1 MCRGVRIVLTRLRS
15 VNTAVTPRKANPSP
29 LRRYA
34 WLSLL
39 GSAVVAV
46 AAAFGGVWTTR
57 AGIAVAVIGG
67 LVACGFAWREA
78 RVTRTTMMAQ
88 QSADNRRAGE
98 KLHAERLQHVRLL
111 QVLQSRNGDLR
122 SKLTTARA
130 EAARLTQETA
140 QLRGDKAAL
149 QVQLSDHQ
157 AAAEAEVLALPRRV
171 SGRGDAVDLWDGDAA
186 PTVVELQ
193 ALANPPVF
201 TEEQRQHA

>member
-1 MCRGVRIVLTRLRS
+1 M
-15 VNTAVTPRKANPSP
+15 NTAVTPRKANPSP

-46 AAAFGGVWTTR
+46 AIAFGGVWLAR
-57 AGIAVAVIGG
+57 AAVLVAVVGG
-67 LVACGFAWREA
+67 VVACVFAWREV

-88 QSADNRRAGE
+88 QSADSRRMGE

-111 QVLQSRNGDLR
+111 QVLQSRNGELR
-122 SKLTTARA
+122 SKLNQSRA
-130 EAARLTQETA
+130 EAARLAIQSA
-140 QLRGDKAAL
+140 QLRGDKVAL
-149 QVQLSDHQ
+149 ELQLAEQQ

-171 SGRGDAVDLWDGDAA
+171 SGHGDGTDIWDGDAA

-193 ALANPPVF
+193 ALANPPAYRP
-201 TEEQRQHA
+201 EQRQHA

>member
-1 MCRGVRIVLTRLRS
+1 M
-15 VNTAVTPRKANPSP
+15 NTAVTPRKANPSP

-46 AAAFGGVWTTR
+46 AAGFGGVWMAR
-57 AGIAVAVIGG
+57 AGLVVAIAGG
-67 LVACGFAWREA
+67 AAACVFAWREV
-78 RVTRTTMMAQ
+78 RVTRTTMLAQ
-88 QSADNRRAGE
+88 QSADSRRAGD

-111 QVLQSRNGDLR
+111 RVLQSRNGDLR
-122 SKLTTARA
+122 SKLTTSRA
-130 EAARLTQETA
+130 EAARLSQDVA

-149 QVQLSDHQ
+149 LVQLSEQQ

-171 SGRGDAVDLWDGDAA
+171 SGRGQAVDIWDGDGA

-193 ALANPPVF
+193 ALANPPVA
-201 TEEQRQHA
+201 EGEQRQHA

>member
-1 MCRGVRIVLTRLRS
+1 M
-15 VNTAVTPRKANPSP
+15 NTAVAPRKANPSP

-46 AAAFGGVWTTR
+46 AAAFGGVWLAR
-57 AGIAVAVIGG
+57 SGIAVAVGGG
-67 LVACGFAWREA
+67 LVACLFAWREV
-78 RVTRTTMMAQ
+78 RVTRTTMLAQ
-88 QSADNRRAGE
+88 QSADSRRAGE

-111 QVLQSRNGDLR
+111 QVLQARNGDLR
-122 SKLTTARA
+122 SKLNMSRA
-130 EAARLTQETA
+130 DAARLAQEAA

-149 QVQLSDHQ
+149 QVQLAEHQ

-171 SGRGDAVDLWDGDAA
+171 SGRGDAVDLWDGDGA

-201 TEEQRQHA
+201 VDDHRQHA

>member
-1 MCRGVRIVLTRLRS
+1 

-46 AAAFGGVWTTR
+46 AIAFGGVWLAR
-57 AGIAVAVIGG
+57 AAVLVAVVGG
-67 LVACGFAWREA
+67 VVACVFAWREV

-88 QSADNRRAGE
+88 QSADSRRMGE

-111 QVLQSRNGDLR
+111 QVLQSRNGELR
-122 SKLTTARA
+122 SKLNQSRA
-130 EAARLTQETA
+130 EAARLAIQSA
-140 QLRGDKAAL
+140 QLRGDKVAL
-149 QVQLSDHQ
+149 ELQLAEQQ

-171 SGRGDAVDLWDGDAA
+171 SGHGDGTDIWDGDAA

-193 ALANPPVF
+193 ALANPPAYRP
-201 TEEQRQHA
+201 EQRQHA

>member
-1 MCRGVRIVLTRLRS
+1 

-46 AAAFGGVWTTR
+46 AVAFGGVWMTR
-57 AGIAVAVIGG
+57 AAVLVAVVGG
-67 LVACGFAWREA
+67 VVACVFAWREV

-88 QSADNRRAGE
+88 QSADSRRMGE

-111 QVLQSRNGDLR
+111 QVLQSRNGELR
-122 SKLTTARA
+122 SKLNQSRA
-130 EAARLTQETA
+130 EAARLAIHSA

-149 QVQLSDHQ
+149 ELQLAEQQ
-157 AAAEAEVLALPRRV
+157 AAVEAEVLALPRRV
-171 SGRGDAVDLWDGDAA
+171 SGHGDATDMWDGDAA

-193 ALANPPVF
+193 ALANPPAYRP
-201 TEEQRQHA
+201 EQRQHA

>member
-1 MCRGVRIVLTRLRS
+1 M
-15 VNTAVTPRKANPSP
+15 NTAVTPRKANPSP

-46 AAAFGGVWTTR
+46 AACFGGAWVVR
-57 AGIAVAVIGG
+57 AGVAVAVVGG
-67 LVACGFAWREA
+67 IVACGFAWREV

-88 QSADNRRAGE
+88 QSADSRRAGE

-111 QVLQSRNGDLR
+111 QVLQSRNGELR
-122 SKLTTARA
+122 SKLNMTRA
-130 EAARLTQETA
+130 DAARLAQEAA

-149 QVQLSDHQ
+149 QVELAEQQ

-171 SGRGDAVDLWDGDAA
+171 SGRGGDAVDIWDGDGA

-193 ALANPPVF
+193 ALANPPVYD
-201 TEEQRQHA
+201 TEERQHA